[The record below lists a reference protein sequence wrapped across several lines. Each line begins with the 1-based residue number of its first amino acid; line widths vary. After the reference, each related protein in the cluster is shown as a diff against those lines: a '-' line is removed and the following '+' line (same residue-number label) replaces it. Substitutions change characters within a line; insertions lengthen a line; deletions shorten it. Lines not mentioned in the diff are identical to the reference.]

1 MDVDQSFHAP
11 ANGALHAGGSS
22 WAFTRRADKING
34 KDNDANS
41 LQVDLY
47 VKQGHQTDLPEAM
60 ELKRRTMIDNGNI
73 LSYFVADAFFLLSF
87 HFRSYW
93 RFNLMNRDRY
103 IWRIFSGG
111 NTPLVYFASYFVIF
125 CWKFA

>member
-1 MDVDQSFHAP
+1 MDVDQSFRAP

-47 VKQGHQTDLPEAM
+47 MKQGHQTDLPEAM

-73 LSYFVADAFFLLSF
+73 LSYFVADAFFCYPSTFDL
-87 HFRSYW
+87 
-93 RFNLMNRDRY
+93 
-103 IWRIFSGG
+103 IGG
-111 NTPLVYFASYFVIF
+111 ST
-125 CWKFA
+125 